1 MNVAQMCAARAD
13 SFPHKTAIVHR
24 DVSLDFEALSAL
36 VERCASGL
44 ARLGLGRNA
53 RTARIARIA
62 LLLEKTP
69 ELVVSFIACAR
80 LGSMVVPLNYQLKPA
95 TLGDVI
101 ESLDIDALIVAG
113 KFLRLLSEVPKDHK
127 ALKNLVVCGPQA
139 QIQYDAGTGGALLE
153 CKRFI
158 DWAKFIDN
166 APDGHVG
173 AVHEPPFPIDDDEP
187 FYLNF
192 TSGSTGEP
200 KAAIT
205 THTNLFYNTVASIET
220 LGLRHDDVHLCMFPA
235 YLHPH
240 EIFIRGLYLG
250 GTSVLENSLF
260 PKSVARAIS
269 EHGVTCMMGAATLYE
284 RLLPFAGNSEFN
296 YKTLRIAES
305 GGMVTR
311 ETLNRAFEAGFGI
324 PITPV
329 WGSTETTGVAV
340 APHAGEVRR
349 GGSVGK
355 AALSYEIRVVR
366 EDGSDAADME
376 LGEMFVAGKGVTS
389 GYCVLS
395 DEAHT
400 GVGAVHEPPFSDG
413 WFVTG
418 DLVKRDEDGFIYF
431 VDRKDSMMKVAGLKV
446 FPAAIERVLREHPA
460 VEDVCIVPV
469 VDGLRGQVPKAIVVK
484 KPGTSVDALDLKAFC
499 ASKLT
504 AYEVPKSFDFRES
517 IPRSPSGKLLR
528 AAVLELCKVDSIHA
542 DVADLS
548 AQIDR
553 IDVMLV
559 KLLNERA
566 RSLLSIRE
574 QVEAKG
580 EKMFSPMRDEEV
592 LRNVLGHNSGPAH
605 DGTIEEIFR
614 SILSAFKKM

>member
-1 MNVAQMCAARAD
+1 VNVAQMCAARAE
-13 SFPHKTAIVHR
+13 SFPHKTAIAHK
-24 DVSLDFEALSAL
+24 DVTLDFGELHNL
-36 VERCASGL
+36 VERCAAGF
-44 ARLGLGRNA
+44 AGLGLGRGA
-53 RTARIARIA
+53 KVA

-80 LGSMVVPLNYQLKPA
+80 LGLMVIPLNYQLKPEV
-95 TLGDVI
+95 LGEI
-101 ESLDIDALIVAG
+101 IRSYDIDAVIAAG
-113 KFLRLLSEVPKDHK
+113 KFLRLLSKAPDGHK
-127 ALKNLVVCGPQA
+127 ALKNLVVCGS
-139 QIQYDAGTGGALLE
+139 IDARAGGPLKWEEL
-153 CKRFI
+153 I
-158 DWAKFIDN
+158 DK
-166 APDGHVG
+166 APDRHVG

-192 TSGSTGEP
+192 TSGTTGAP
-200 KAAIT
+200 KAAVT
-205 THTNLFYNTVASIET
+205 THTNLFYNTIASVET
-220 LGLRHDDVHLCMFPA
+220 LGLRHNDVHLCMFPA

-240 EIFIRGLYLG
+240 EIFLRGLYLG

-269 EHGVTCMMGAATLYE
+269 EHKVTCMMGAATLYE
-284 RLLPFAGNSEFN
+284 RLLPFALNSEFN

-305 GGMVTR
+305 GGMITR

-329 WGSTETTGVAV
+329 WGSTETTGIAV

-355 AALSYEIRVVR
+355 AALHYSIRVVR
-366 EDGSDAADME
+366 EDDSDAADME
-376 LGEMFVAGKGVTS
+376 LGEMFVSGKGVTS
-389 GYCVLS
+389 GYYGEPEQAQDKTGLS
-395 DEAHT
+395 D
-400 GVGAVHEPPFSDG
+400 S
-413 WFVTG
+413 WFKTG

-431 VDRKDSMMKVAGLKV
+431 VDRKDSMMKVAGMKV

-460 VEDVCIVPV
+460 VEDVCIIPV
-469 VDGLRGQVPKAIVVK
+469 EDSLRGQTPKAIVVK
-484 KPGTSVDALDLKAFC
+484 KPAASVDALDLKAFC

-504 AYEVPKSFDFRES
+504 ANEVPKSFDFRES

-542 DVADLS
+542 NIADLR

-553 IDVMLV
+553 IDVQLV
-559 KLLNERA
+559 RLLNERA
-566 RSLLSIRE
+566 RSLWRIRE

-580 EKMFSPMRDEEV
+580 EKMFAPLREEEV

-614 SILSAFKKM
+614 SILAAFKKM

>member
-1 MNVAQMCAARAD
+1 MNVAQMCAARAE
-13 SFPHKTAIVHR
+13 SFPHKTAVAHK
-24 DVSLDFEALSAL
+24 DVTLDFEALLSL

-44 ARLGLGRNA
+44 AGLGLGRGA
-53 RTARIARIA
+53 KVA

-95 TLGDVI
+95 VLGEI
-101 ESLDIDALIVAG
+101 LGSYDIDALIAAG
-113 KFLRLLSEVPKDHK
+113 KFLRLLSKAPEGHK
-127 ALKNLVVCGPQA
+127 ALKNLVVCGPC
-139 QIQYDAGTGGALLE
+139 DAAAGGDLMKWE
-153 CKRFI
+153 EFI
-158 DWAKFIDN
+158 DK
-166 APDGHVG
+166 APGG
-173 AVHEPPFPIDDDEP
+173 LEPIEVDDDEP

-192 TSGSTGEP
+192 TSGTTAVP
-200 KAAIT
+200 KAAVT
-205 THTNLFYNTVASIET
+205 THANLFYNTIASVET
-220 LGLRHDDVHLCMFPA
+220 LGLRHNDVHLCMFPG

-269 EHGVTCMMGAATLYE
+269 EHEVTCMIGAATLYE
-284 RLLPFAGNSEFN
+284 RLLPFASNSEFD
-296 YKTLRIAES
+296 YETLRIAES
-305 GGMVTR
+305 GGMITR
-311 ETLNRAFEAGFGI
+311 ETLNRAFEAAFGI

-329 WGSTETTGVAV
+329 WGSTETTGIAV

-355 AALSYEIRVVR
+355 AALHYSIRVVR
-366 EDGSDAADME
+366 EDDSDAADME
-376 LGEMFVAGKGVTS
+376 LGEMFVSGKGVTP
-389 GYCVLS
+389 GYYGMHR
-395 DEAHT
+395 EAHDGT
-400 GVGAVHEPPFSDG
+400 GDAFSDG
-413 WFVTG
+413 WFKTG

-431 VDRKDSMMKVAGLKV
+431 VDRKDSMMKVAGMKV
-446 FPAAIERVLREHPA
+446 FPAAIERVLKEHPA
-460 VEDVCIVPV
+460 VEDVCVIPV
-469 VDGLRGQVPKAIVVK
+469 EDGIRGQTPKAVIVK
-484 KPGTSVDALDLKAFC
+484 KPGTSVDALDLRAFC

-504 AYEVPKSFDFRES
+504 SHEVPKSFDFRES

-528 AAVLELCKVDSIHA
+528 AAVLQLCKVDSIHA
-542 DVADLS
+542 DIADFR

-553 IDVMLV
+553 IDVQLV
-559 KLLNERA
+559 TLFNERA
-566 RSLLSIRE
+566 RSLAIIRE

-580 EKMFSPMRDEEV
+580 EKMFSPLREEEV

-614 SILSAFKKM
+614 SILAAFKKM

>member
-13 SFPHKTAIVHR
+13 SSPHKTAIVYR
-24 DVSLDFEALSAL
+24 DVSFDFEALSAL

-44 ARLGLGRNA
+44 AGLGLSRNV
-53 RTARIARIA
+53 RTTGIARIA

-80 LGSMVVPLNYQLKPA
+80 LGAMVVPLNYQLKPA
-95 TLGDVI
+95 MLRDVI
-101 ESLDIDALIVAG
+101 EGYDIDALIVAG
-113 KFLRLLSEVPKDHK
+113 KFLRLLSEVPKGHK
-127 ALKNLVVCGPQA
+127 ALKNLVVCGP
-139 QIQYDAGTGGALLE
+139 YDAGTGGALLVWD
-153 CKRFI
+153 KLI
-158 DWAKFIDN
+158 DK
-166 APDGHVG
+166 APDGHIG
-173 AVHEPPFPIDDDEP
+173 AAHEPPSPTDDDEP

-205 THTNLFYNTVASIET
+205 THTNLFYNTVSSIET

-296 YKTLRIAES
+296 YSTLRIAES

-311 ETLNRAFEAGFGI
+311 ETQNRAFEAGFGI

-340 APHAGEVRR
+340 APHAGQDRAAIGGVRR

-366 EDGSDAADME
+366 EDGSDAACME

-389 GYCVLS
+389 GYFQPAGEAP
-395 DEAHT
+395 DEAND
-400 GVGAVHEPPFSDG
+400 AYSDG
-413 WFVTG
+413 WFKTG

-460 VEDVCIVPV
+460 VEDVCIIPV
-469 VDGLRGQVPKAIVVK
+469 EDSLRGQAPKAIVVK
-484 KPGTSVDALDLKAFC
+484 RPGASVDALDLKAFC

-504 AYEVPKSFDFRES
+504 TYEVPRSFEFRES

-542 DVADLS
+542 DVADFR

-574 QVEAKG
+574 QAEDKA
-580 EKMFSPMRDEEV
+580 EKRFSPMREEEV

-614 SILSAFKKM
+614 GILSAFKKM